1 MSEKMPHP
9 VDSGDMTKEEWTAYI
24 KAELDQIEKEY
35 LYLKMKKESDEIR
48 ELFGEVVG

>member
-9 VDSGDMTKEEWTAYI
+9 VDSEDMTKEEWDAYI
-24 KAELDQIEKEY
+24 KAESDRIEKRI

>member
-9 VDSGDMTKEEWTAYI
+9 VDSGDMTKEEWDAHI
-24 KAELDQIEKEY
+24 KAESDRIEKRII
-35 LYLKMKKESDEIR
+35 YLKMKKESDEIR